1 MANLILASG
10 SPRRKDLLV
19 QLGIPFTIHT
29 AGITENYPADMPIEE
44 VPQYLARQK
53 AMAVQTARQSTDE
66 WILAADTIVRLNGRI
81 LEKPADE
88 EEARR
93 MLGLLS
99 GQTHTVIT
107 GVCLLKGDDCDVFTA
122 MTKVHFGVL
131 TQEEIAQYVS
141 TAKPLDKAGSYAIQ
155 EWIGMIGIKGIEGD
169 YFNVV
174 GLPVSMVYA
183 RLKEKGI
190 V

>member
-10 SPRRKDLLV
+10 SPRRKDLLE
-19 QLGIPFTIHT
+19 QLGIPFIIHT
-29 AGITENYPADMPIEE
+29 AGIAETYPADMPIEE

-53 AMAVQTARQSTDE
+53 ALAVQAARQSADK
-66 WILAADTIVRLNGRI
+66 WILAADTIVRLHGRI

-88 EEARR
+88 ADARR
-93 MLGLLS
+93 MLALLS
-99 GQTHTVIT
+99 GQTHTVIS
-107 GVCLLKGDDCDVFTA
+107 GVCLLKGDDIDIFSA
-122 MTKVHFGVL
+122 MTKVHFAVL
-131 TQEEIAQYVS
+131 TQEEIAHYVA

-174 GLPVSMVYA
+174 GLPISMVYA
-183 RLKEKGI
+183 RLKEKRI
-190 V
+190 I